1 MTGERADPEHHP
13 TIPGSK
19 SPYLLIPTRS
29 LFILFEMINDERRGM
44 EGGGE
49 ERWRDPRGMTTV
61 EELAERFFVGYGG

>member
-1 MTGERADPEHHP
+1 MTGERADPEHHR

-44 EGGGE
+44 
-49 ERWRDPRGMTTV
+49 DPRGMTTV